1 VSAAPPL
8 GGGGGPHRPR
18 RRLRALPLWS
28 VRNRLVLLFFAI
40 TAAAVG
46 FVYLYVVPQLSSS
59 LTAEK
64 LSRLEAVAEARAERL
79 GQAMER
85 GIGQSE
91 LRRLVR
97 RLAQKSNA
105 RVTVLGVRTGEGGPE
120 PEFVVAD
127 SELERTA
134 VLPSYLP
141 AATAATAGRVA
152 SGVERIGGER
162 FGESAVALPDSENPR
177 WVAVLSTPLGDV
189 DDNVDLI
196 RRQILI
202 AGAIAIAAATLIGY
216 FAAGAHSRR
225 LRRLEDAA
233 EQVAEGNFSV
243 PIPVDSRDEVGQLAI
258 TFDEMQKRLA
268 RLDDAR
274 KEFIANAS
282 HELRTPIFSL
292 GGFVEL
298 LEDEDPDPE
307 ARREFVR
314 NMREQVDRLGKLAT
328 DLLELSKLDAGALE
342 LRATPVDLGHLASQV
357 AEEFRPVA
365 EREGSP
371 ITVESPAGPI
381 ARGDPDRIG
390 QILRIL
396 IDNALTHTPEGTPVT
411 VTTQIS
417 DRGTADVVVRDHG
430 PGIDSEAEARVFDRF
445 YTGDSVG
452 GTGLGLAIARELA
465 MRMNGGLGLVPSR
478 QGTAFRLSLPAAK
491 AVAGSGASA

>member
-1 VSAAPPL
+1 VNASPPL
-8 GGGGGPHRPR
+8 GGGRPR
-18 RRLRALPLWS
+18 RRLRALPLNS

-64 LSRLEAVAEARAERL
+64 LSRLEAVALARSERL
-79 GQAMER
+79 GRAMER
-85 GIGQSE
+85 GIDQGE

-105 RVTVLGVRTGEGGPE
+105 RVTVLGVRPGEGGAE
-120 PEFVVAD
+120 PDFVIAD

-141 AATAATAGRVA
+141 AATAAAAGRVA

-162 FGESAVALPDSENPR
+162 VGETAVALPEGGPPR
-177 WVAVLSTPLGDV
+177 WVAVLSTPLEDV

-225 LRRLEDAA
+225 LRRLENAA

-258 TFDEMQKRLA
+258 SFDEMQKRLA
-268 RLDDAR
+268 RLDTAR

-298 LEDEDPDPE
+298 LEEEDPDPE

-342 LRATPVDLGHLASQV
+342 LRETPVDLGHLSRQV
-357 AEEFRPVA
+357 ADEFAPA
-365 EREGSP
+365 ATREGAR
-371 ITVESPAGPI
+371 VEVIDPDGAI

-396 IDNALTHTPEGTPVT
+396 IDNALTHTPEGTPIKVI
-411 VTTQIS
+411 TQI
-417 DRGTADVVVRDHG
+417 DQRGTAEVVVQDDG
-430 PGIDSEAEARVFDRF
+430 PGIDPWAASRVFDRF

-465 MRMNGGLGLVPSR
+465 SRMRGSLVLAESR
-478 QGTAFRLSLPAAK
+478 RGTAFRLTLPAAAK
-491 AVAGSGASA
+491 LGPGASA